1 MIDDPCASNQP
12 TLNYVRC
19 TAQRCV
25 YIRSHPVTIILFLF
39 RYFAFESLQ
48 VLKVAYSQKVFNF
61 VFNLQIG
68 TKSQSWALSTSR
80 EDAQDRDLADLV
92 KKNFIKLNHL

>member
-48 VLKVAYSQKVFNF
+48 VLKVAYSQKVFNIG
-61 VFNLQIG
+61 FNLLKG
-68 TKSQSWALSTSR
+68 AKSQSCALSTSR
-80 EDAQDRDLADLV
+80 EDAQDRDFADLV
-92 KKNFIKLNHL
+92 KKNFIKLNQL